1 MSHELPTLLLIDN
14 GSSQARATLSLR
26 HLARRLSHISGQNI
40 SPVSLQHAHKIPAEK
55 LDGKAART
63 LEPFL
68 REMLAKGIRD
78 FLAIPLFFGRSMAL
92 TSLIPDLV
100 DSLESDF
107 GPISFRLTDEL
118 YPLPT
123 GEPRLAQILYDQID
137 PILQQAEQQNVILV
151 DHGSPLPAVTEVR
164 VRVAEDLRTLLPAEI
179 DLQEAV
185 MERRSGTQFDFN
197 GELLEQ
203 VLDRAALTGIN
214 NPIVLSLLFL
224 LPGRHAGS
232 DGDIASICLDIE
244 QLHPGLSIHT
254 SQLVSD
260 HPVLVDILYDRLKTG
275 LEAID

>member
-14 GSSQARATLSLR
+14 GSSQAEATLSLR
-26 HLARRLSHISGQNI
+26 RLARRLSHISGQNV
-40 SPVSLQHAHKIPAEK
+40 SPVSLQHAHKIPAKK
-55 LDGKAART
+55 LDGRAART

-68 REMLAKGIRD
+68 REMLAKGIRNY
-78 FLAIPLFFGRSMAL
+78 LAIPLFFGRSKAL

-100 DSLESDF
+100 DSLASEF

-118 YPLPT
+118 YPLST

-151 DHGSPLPAVTEVR
+151 DHGSPLAAVTEAR
-164 VRVAEDLRTLLPAEI
+164 VRVAEDLRTLLPTEI

-203 VLDRAALTGIN
+203 VLERAALASIN

-244 QLHPGLSIHT
+244 QRHPGLSIHT

>member
-14 GSSQARATLSLR
+14 GSSQAEATLSLR
-26 HLARRLSHISGQNI
+26 RLARRLSQISGQNV

-55 LDGKAART
+55 LDGRAART

-78 FLAIPLFFGRSMAL
+78 YLAIPLFFGRSKAL

-100 DSLESDF
+100 DSLESEF

-137 PILQQAEQQNVILV
+137 PILQQAKQQNVILV
-151 DHGSPLPAVTEVR
+151 DHGSPLAAVTEVR

-203 VLDRAALTGIN
+203 VLERAALASIN
-214 NPIVLSLLFL
+214 TPIVLSLLFL
-224 LPGRHAGS
+224 LPGTHAGS
-232 DGDIASICLDIE
+232 NGDIASICLDIE
-244 QLHPGLSIHT
+244 QRHPGLNIYT
-254 SQLVSD
+254 SQLVSN
-260 HPVLVDILYDRLKTG
+260 HPALVDILYDRLKTG

>member
-1 MSHELPTLLLIDN
+1 MSHESPTLLLIDN
-14 GSSQARATLSLR
+14 GSSQAEATRSLQ
-26 HLARRLSHISGQNI
+26 HLASRLSHISGQNV

-63 LEPFL
+63 LKPFL
-68 REMLAKGIRD
+68 KAMLAKGIRD
-78 FLAIPLFFGRSMAL
+78 FLAIPLFFGRSKAL

-107 GPISFRLTDEL
+107 GPFSFRMTDEI

-137 PILQQAEQQNVILV
+137 PILQRAEQQNVILV

-164 VRVAEDLRTLLPAEI
+164 VRVAEDLRTLLPAETN
-179 DLQEAV
+179 LLEAV

-203 VLDRAALTGIN
+203 VLERAALTNIN
-214 NPIVLSLLFL
+214 NPIALSLLFL
-224 LPGRHAGS
+224 LPGRHAGP

-244 QLHPGLSIHT
+244 QRHPGLSIHT

-260 HPVLVDILYDRLKTG
+260 HPLLVDILYDRLKTG
-275 LEAID
+275 LQAID

>member
-14 GSSQARATLSLR
+14 GSSQAEATLSLR
-26 HLARRLSHISGQNI
+26 RLARRLSHISGQNI
-40 SPVSLQHAHKIPAEK
+40 SPVSVQHAHKIPAEK
-55 LDGKAART
+55 LDGRAART

-78 FLAIPLFFGRSMAL
+78 FLAIPLFFGPSKAL

-100 DSLESDF
+100 DSIESDF

-203 VLDRAALTGIN
+203 VLERAALTSIN

-244 QLHPGLSIHT
+244 QRHPGLSIHT

-275 LEAID
+275 LKAID